1 MTTFRKK
8 IVTLRILNLDRM
20 PQNEVTVIDIDKV
33 VASRAGG
40 KKIPRFLVN
49 WIKRFIHQDYLNN
62 YLQQGKLGY
71 EFAEG
76 ALSYMDIT
84 IEVEGEENIPDKGL
98 FTFAGNHPL
107 GGADALATVAV
118 LGRKYNGSIVCP
130 ANDFLLNIKQLREYL
145 IPVNKMGCQAR
156 GLGSALEEAFFSQR
170 QVIYFPAGSCSRK
183 IDGIIQD
190 QPWKK
195 SFITKSKA
203 SHRDVIPMWF
213 SGKNSPRFYR
223 VDAIRNF
230 LKIKLNLAMLCLPD
244 EMYRCRGKHFTLRF
258 GKPIPWETF
267 TREKKDI
274 EWAAYVREKVY
285 ELSK

>member
-1 MTTFRKK
+1 
-8 IVTLRILNLDRM
+8 M

-49 WIKRFIHQDYLNN
+49 WIKRFIHQDYIND
-62 YLQQGKLGY
+62 YLRQGKLGY

-76 ALSYMDIT
+76 ALSYMGIT
-84 IEVEGEENIPDKGL
+84 VEVEGEENIPEKGL

-107 GGADALATVAV
+107 GGADALAIVAF
-118 LGRKYNGSIVCP
+118 LGRKYDGKIISP
-130 ANDFLLNIKQLREYL
+130 ANDFLMNIKQVRNYL
-145 IPVNKMGCQAR
+145 IPVNKMGGQAR
-156 GLGSALEEAFFSQR
+156 GLGSALDEAFFSDR
-170 QVIYFPAGSCSRK
+170 QFFYFPAGSCSRK

-203 SHRDVIPMWF
+203 SQRDVIPMWF

-258 GKPIPWETF
+258 GEPIPWETF
-267 TREKKDI
+267 TQEKKDI
-274 EWAAYVREKVY
+274 EWAAYVRGKVY